1 MNDLIGILIPLL
13 MSGADIQTI
22 FRHLAGANGAASYDG
37 LRDMISRRNTSFSQQ
52 NPLWPTKDLISRNA
66 SAFVDTIG
74 VNPYTGFGQ
83 GLTNLVGSMY
93 SFAPDVV
100 GGLIGLP
107 NPGSFY
113 QQIANGSSGISV
125 ASGRGLPQLFNPYSA
140 RDAYNNAVNLART
153 VHDMSVTEGHGF
165 NVDFTHGLNMSEVGT
180 VAQRLLSSEIP
191 YTRYTKNKD
200 GSVTK
205 TRLDLSKDENGDYI
219 SQNDANEFSDNLKRL
234 GGKFNET
241 VSMLSKITGSV
252 KDAIDLMDSLGGGNF
267 LSGTENDA
275 LAVARK
281 ARNMAANIRV
291 TSAMAGID
299 PREAYSN
306 MSAMQQGLV
315 SKYGVNPMLA
325 AASGFD
331 SMMLDPAYR
340 GTMAYQ
346 MWAAQNPNASERDR
360 TMVMAGARARV
371 MQYAG
376 TSGEALAAMVSA
388 NMDRFSEDDL
398 KAIETAYRM
407 GRPNDIKGMVR
418 ERMGA
423 QSFDDYMSD
432 PAAIMGFM
440 LSGDKDLQGRL
451 RGAALEGNLRLA
463 EVEGGRRML
472 RNDLADTDREIAEIT
487 GNSRYGGK
495 ERREASAEALRN
507 LAIKN
512 DMSEEF
518 AATRNVQQLRA
529 YLLDHG
535 VDGRLVERIENTAA
549 IDRQIEEIDS
559 LKMTDDEEKAA
570 KERLKKEI
578 GDSGVYSDTTEIF
591 ASIDK
596 AGADLNAI
604 YDQYRKDAGKKVDR
618 SILGGKLS
626 AAHAENLKKRLKGH
640 QAYWAV
646 ENTPEEMKRAVD
658 ALAGSI
664 SMKNSS
670 GLLGMVSSEEFLSDK
685 KTDQDA
691 LEEFDK
697 LALESADKGLA
708 SLGSGS
714 IEGIRKEAWESVV
727 RDKLFSGGIGDLQE
741 TVKGE
746 DGKAVRNK
754 KYDKFTSNVAEW
766 IRKSVEDGASIDE
779 ASKRVLAEL
788 YEDEEVKEL
797 VGDKGREEIK
807 RLSQDKNSLFGR
819 KDIASAE
826 QTAISRSTAQSITDA
841 SKGMFDALKSDDSKA
856 GDKFYEAAE
865 KLAKAGVLDQDAF
878 SKIDR
883 KTLGT
888 QEGRKAALEGMSP
901 DAYNKRL
908 DAIRAAVGTGDAQ
921 TAMLANIATMAE
933 RKGLSLDVDALK
945 SMDLNLTDE
954 QLGNFV
960 SYMDRLSSGRNQD
973 AVYNAIN
980 LESGSFG
987 REEIERSRKMIGD
1000 LRDAMKSVGIES
1012 GELDKYDKA
1021 GAEDKKKIRDE
1032 WAKKLGDATRE
1043 VEVDEGGKKVKKTV
1057 KVFEDSEYA
1066 SKLAASLVEK
1076 GKIGDVDA
1084 KKILFGSSVDLGKLD
1099 DKGLASVTK
1108 EANQKDSV
1116 SYDILESVSK
1126 IADAVAKF
1134 SKDPL
1139 HVLVTGYSNGAE
1151 NNMTEATRR
1160 GVDQGTFGN

>member
-37 LRDMISRRNTSFSQQ
+37 LRDVMSRRNASFSQQ

-180 VAQRLLSSEIP
+180 VAQRLLSSGIP
-191 YTRYTKNKD
+191 YQGRD
-200 GSVTK
+200 GR
-205 TRLDLSKDENGDYI
+205 RLDLSTNEKGEYI
-219 SQNDANEFSDNLKRL
+219 TPADANEFSDNLKRL

-315 SKYGVNPMLA
+315 SKYGVNPVMA

-331 SMMLDPAYR
+331 SMMLGSAYR

-346 MWAAQNPNASERDR
+346 MWAARNPDASERDKV
-360 TMVMAGARARV
+360 TAMAGAQARV

-388 NMDRFSEDDL
+388 NKDRFSEDDL

-418 ERMGA
+418 ERIGA
-423 QSFDDYMSD
+423 QSFDDYMND
-432 PAAIMGFM
+432 PAAIMGFR
-440 LSGDKDLQGRL
+440 LSGDKDLQGRFE
-451 RGAALEGNLRLA
+451 GAALEGNLRLA

-472 RNDLADTDREIAEIT
+472 RNDLADTDRELERIT
-487 GNSRYGGK
+487 GDTRYRDEDRRSASEDALRKLAVENGLTEDFAKTWSLEDLRGFLMDRGVDMRVVERTENSAAIERQMDEIKSLTMSSEEESVAKSKLLSAIDKSGGIQKSLKDELKNRITRGDDVHAVYSSYLKATRGEYDRGMFGGK
-495 ERREASAEALRN
+495 MSSAYARGLMNRLAS
-507 LAIKN
+507 
-512 DMSEEF
+512 D
-518 AATRNVQQLRA
+518 
-529 YLLDHG
+529 
-535 VDGRLVERIENTAA
+535 
-549 IDRQIEEIDS
+549 
-559 LKMTDDEEKAA
+559 
-570 KERLKKEI
+570 
-578 GDSGVYSDTTEIF
+578 
-591 ASIDK
+591 
-596 AGADLNAI
+596 
-604 YDQYRKDAGKKVDR
+604 
-618 SILGGKLS
+618 
-626 AAHAENLKKRLKGH
+626 

-664 SMKNSS
+664 SIKNSS

-685 KTDQDA
+685 NTDSEA
-691 LEEFDK
+691 LAAFDS
-697 LALESADKGLA
+697 LAAGNAEKGLVR
-708 SLGSGS
+708 LGAGGM
-714 IEGIRKEAWESVV
+714 EGIRKEAWESVV
-727 RDKLFSGGIGDLQE
+727 RDKLFSGGIGDLSE
-741 TVKGE
+741 TVKGN
-746 DGKAVRNK
+746 DGKSVRNK
-754 KYDKFTSNVAEW
+754 KYDDFTSNVADR
-766 IRKSVEDGASIDE
+766 IRKAVEGGASIE
-779 ASKRVLAEL
+779 KARREVLSKVA
-788 YEDEEVKEL
+788 EDEEVKKL
-797 VGDKGREEIK
+797 VGDKGREELK
-807 RLSQDKNSLFGR
+807 RLAEEESLFGR

-826 QTAISRSTAQSITDA
+826 QSAISRNTARSITDA
-841 SKGMFDALKSDDSKA
+841 SKGMFEVLGSDDSNA
-856 GDKFYEAAE
+856 GSKFYEYAQQ
-865 KLAKAGVLDQDAF
+865 LAKAGVLDQKAF
-878 SKIDR
+878 DKIDR
-883 KTLGT
+883 STLGT
-888 QEGRKAALEGMSP
+888 KEGRKAALEGMAP

-933 RKGLSLDVDALK
+933 RMGLSLDVDALK

-960 SYMDRLSSGRNQD
+960 SYMDRLSAGRNQN
-973 AVYNAIN
+973 ALANAIN

-1021 GAEDKKKIRDE
+1021 GAEGKKKIRDE

-1043 VEVDEGGKKVKKTV
+1043 VEVDEGGRKVKKTV

-1066 SKLAASLVEK
+1066 SKFAASLVEK

-1108 EANQKDSV
+1108 EAYQKDSV
-1116 SYDILESVSK
+1116 SYDILEGVSK

-1134 SKDPL
+1134 AKDPVK
-1139 HVLVTGYSNGAE
+1139 VLVTGYDNGAR

-1160 GVDQGTFGN
+1160 GIDQGTFGQ

>member
-1 MNDLIGILIPLL
+1 MNDLLGILIPLL
-13 MSGADIQTI
+13 MSGADMQTI
-22 FRHLAGANGAASYDG
+22 FRHLSGANGAASYDG
-37 LRDMISRRNTSFSQQ
+37 LKDMMSRRNASFAMR
-52 NPLWPTKDLISRNA
+52 NPLGPTREMISRNA
-66 SAFVDTIG
+66 SALVDTIG

-83 GLTNLVGSMY
+83 GLTDLVGSMY

-125 ASGRGLPQLFNPYSA
+125 ASGRGLPQLSNPYSA
-140 RDAYNNAVNLART
+140 RDSYDNAVGLARR
-153 VHDMSVTEGHGF
+153 VHDFATTEGHGF

-180 VAQRLLSSEIP
+180 VAQRLLSSSIP
-191 YTRYTKNKD
+191 YQGKGGR
-200 GSVTK
+200 
-205 TRLDLSKDENGDYI
+205 RLDLSTDEKGNYV
-219 SQNDANEFSDNLKRL
+219 NERDAKEFSDNLKKL

-241 VSMLSKITGSV
+241 VSMLAKITGSV

-267 LSGTENDA
+267 LGGTADDA

-291 TSAMAGID
+291 TSAMAGMD

-315 SKYGVNPMLA
+315 SKYGVNPMMA

-331 SMMLDPAYR
+331 SMMLGSAYR

-346 MWAAQNPNASERDR
+346 MWAAQNPNATEREK
-360 TMVMAGARARV
+360 TMVMAGAQARV

-376 TSGEALAAMVSA
+376 TNGEALAAMVSA
-388 NMDRFSEDDL
+388 NKEKFSEDDL

-407 GRPNDIKGMVR
+407 GRPNDIRNMVR
-418 ERMGA
+418 ERMGSQA
-423 QSFDDYMSD
+423 FDDYMND
-432 PAAIMGFM
+432 PAAIMGFR
-440 LSGDKDLQGRL
+440 LSGDKDLQGRFE
-451 RGAALEGNLRLA
+451 GAAIEGNLRLA

-472 RNDLADTDREIAEIT
+472 RNDLAGTDSELSKIT
-487 GNSRYGGK
+487 GESSYRGK
-495 ERREASAEALRN
+495 DRREASAEALRD
-507 LAIKN
+507 LAEKN
-512 DMSEEF
+512 GMSKEF

-529 YLLDHG
+529 YLLDNG
-535 VDGRLVERIENTAA
+535 VDGRLVERTENTAA
-549 IDRQIEEIDS
+549 IDRQIQEIDS
-559 LKMTDDEEKAA
+559 LTMTSDEEKAS
-570 KERLKKEI
+570 KDRLKRAIES
-578 GDSGVYSDTTEIF
+578 SGAYSDEKKKEMI

-596 AGADLNAI
+596 EGADINAI
-604 YDQYRKDAGKKVDR
+604 YDQYRKDTGEKFDKNM
-618 SILGGKLS
+618 LGGKMS
-626 AAHAENLKKRLKGH
+626 SEHAQNLKKRLEGH
-640 QAYWAV
+640 KAYWAV

-658 ALAGSI
+658 ALAGGI
-664 SMKNSS
+664 AIKNSS
-670 GLLGMVSSEEFLSDK
+670 GLLGMVAGEEFLSDK
-685 KTDQDA
+685 KTDRDA
-691 LEEFDK
+691 LAEFDK

-708 SLGSGS
+708 GLGSGG
-714 IEGIRKEAWESVV
+714 IEGIRKEAYESVV

-746 DGKAVRNK
+746 DGKTRANE
-754 KYDKFTSNVAEW
+754 KYNEFTSKVADR
-766 IRKSVEDGASIDE
+766 IRKEVEGGASIDE
-779 ASKRVLAEL
+779 ARKKVLSEMVG
-788 YEDEEVKEL
+788 DKEVKEL
-797 VGDKGREEIK
+797 VGDKGVEEIK
-807 RLSQDKNSLFGR
+807 RLAEGGDEKSSFGR
-819 KDIASAE
+819 RDIASAE
-826 QTAISRSTAQSITDA
+826 QSAISRNTAKSITDV
-841 SKGMFDALKSDDSKA
+841 SKGMFEALESDDAKA
-856 GDKFYEAAE
+856 GDRFYESAE
-865 KLAKAGVLDQDAF
+865 KLAKAGVLDQKAF
-878 SKIDR
+878 EKIDR

-888 QEGRKAALEGMSP
+888 QEGRKNALRGMAP

-933 RKGLSLDVDALK
+933 RKGLSLDVNALK

-960 SYMDRLSSGRNQD
+960 SYMDKSSASRNQN
-973 AVYNAIN
+973 ALANAIN
-980 LESGSFG
+980 LGSGSFG

-1012 GELDKYDKA
+1012 DELDKYDKA

-1032 WAKKLGDATRE
+1032 WAKKLGGATRE

-1084 KKILFGSSVDLGKLD
+1084 KKILSDSSVDLGKLD

-1108 EANQKDSV
+1108 EAYQKDSV

-1126 IADAVAKF
+1126 IADTVGKLM
-1134 SKDPL
+1134 KDPMN
-1139 HVLVTGYSNGAE
+1139 VFVTGYGNDAKNGVA
-1151 NNMTEATRR
+1151 EAT
-1160 GVDQGTFGN
+1160 GQGMQKATVP

>member
-37 LRDMISRRNTSFSQQ
+37 LRDMMSRRNSSFSTQ
-52 NPLWPTKDLISRNA
+52 NHLWPTKDLISRNA

-83 GLTNLVGSMY
+83 GLTDLVGSMY

-180 VAQRLLSSEIP
+180 VAQRLLSSGIP
-191 YTRYTKNKD
+191 YQGRD
-200 GSVTK
+200 GR
-205 TRLDLSKDENGDYI
+205 RLDLSTDDKGNYINEKDAD
-219 SQNDANEFSDNLKRL
+219 EFSENLKRL

-267 LSGTENDA
+267 LGGTADDA

-306 MSAMQQGLV
+306 MSAMQQRLV

-331 SMMLDPAYR
+331 SMMLGSAYR

-346 MWAAQNPNASERDR
+346 MWAARNPNASERDKV
-360 TMVMAGARARV
+360 TAMAGAQARV

-388 NMDRFSEDDL
+388 NKDRFSEDDL

-407 GRPNDIKGMVR
+407 GRPNDIKNMVR

-423 QSFDDYMSD
+423 QSFDDYMND
-432 PAAIMGFM
+432 PAAIMGFR
-440 LSGDKDLQGRL
+440 LSGDKDLQGRFE
-451 RGAALEGNLRLA
+451 GAALEGNLRLA

-472 RNDLADTDREIAEIT
+472 RNDLADTDREIAKVT

-495 ERREASAEALRN
+495 ERQEASAEALRD
-507 LAIKN
+507 LAVKN
-512 DMSEEF
+512 GMSEEF

-535 VDGRLVERIENTAA
+535 VDGRLVERMENTAA

-591 ASIDK
+591 ASIEK

-685 KTDQDA
+685 KTDQEA
-691 LEEFDK
+691 LAAFDS
-697 LALESADKGLA
+697 LAAGNAEMGLVG
-708 SLGSGS
+708 LGAGGM
-714 IEGIRKEAWESVV
+714 EGVRKEAWESVV

-746 DGKAVRNK
+746 DGKTVRNE
-754 KYDKFTSNVAEW
+754 KYDKFTSNVAER
-766 IRKSVEDGASIDE
+766 IRKAVEGGASIDK
-779 ASKRVLAEL
+779 ARKDVLAEVAK
-788 YEDEEVKEL
+788 DEEVKKL
-797 VGDKGREEIK
+797 VGDKGRKELERLAGEE
-807 RLSQDKNSLFGR
+807 SLFGR

-841 SKGMFDALKSDDSKA
+841 SKGMFDALVSDDSKA
-856 GDKFYEAAE
+856 GDKFYEYAQQ
-865 KLAKAGVLDQDAF
+865 LARAGILDQKAF
-878 SKIDR
+878 DKIDR
-883 KTLGT
+883 STLGT

-960 SYMDRLSSGRNQD
+960 SYMDKLSAGRNQN
-973 AVYNAIN
+973 ALSNAIN
-980 LESGSFG
+980 LGSGSFG

-1043 VEVDEGGKKVKKTV
+1043 VEVDEGGRKVKKTV

-1108 EANQKDSV
+1108 GAYQKDSV

-1134 SKDPL
+1134 AKDPVN
-1139 HVLVTGYSNGAE
+1139 VLVTGYSNGAK
-1151 NNMTEATRR
+1151 NNMTEATE
-1160 GVDQGTFGN
+1160 QGMQKVTVP

>member
-13 MSGADIQTI
+13 MSGADMQTI
-22 FRHLAGANGAASYDG
+22 FRHLSGANGAASYDG
-37 LRDMISRRNTSFSQQ
+37 LRDMMSRRNASFAMQ
-52 NPLWPTKDLISRNA
+52 NPMGPTRDMISRNA

-93 SFAPDVV
+93 NVAPDIV
-100 GGLIGLP
+100 GGFIGLP

-140 RDAYNNAVNLART
+140 RDAYNNAVNMARR
-153 VHDMSVTEGHGF
+153 VHDFATTDGHGF
-165 NVDFTHGLNMSEVGT
+165 NIDFTHGLNMSEVGT
-180 VAQRLLSSEIP
+180 VAQRLLSSGIP
-191 YTRYTKNKD
+191 YQGRD
-200 GSVTK
+200 GR
-205 TRLDLSKDENGDYI
+205 RLDLSTNEKGEYI
-219 SQNDANEFSDNLKRL
+219 TPADANEFSDNLKRL

-267 LSGTENDA
+267 LGGTADDA

-346 MWAAQNPNASERDR
+346 MWAAQNPNASERDKV
-360 TMVMAGARARV
+360 TAMAGAQARV

-423 QSFDDYMSD
+423 QSFDDYMGD

-440 LSGDKDLQGRL
+440 LSGNKDLQGRL

-495 ERREASAEALRN
+495 DRREASAEALRD
-507 LAIKN
+507 LAVKN
-512 DMSEEF
+512 GMSEEF

-535 VDGRLVERIENTAA
+535 VDGRLVERMENTAA

-646 ENTPEEMKRAVD
+646 ENTPDEMERAVN

-664 SMKNSS
+664 SIKNSS

-714 IEGIRKEAWESVV
+714 IEGVRKEAWESVV

-741 TVKGE
+741 TVKGG
-746 DGKAVRNK
+746 DGKAVVNE
-754 KYDKFTSNVAEW
+754 KYRKFTSNVAER

-779 ASKRVLAEL
+779 ARKRVLAEL

-797 VGDKGREEIK
+797 VGDKGREELK
-807 RLSQDKNSLFGR
+807 RLAGEESLFGR

-826 QTAISRSTAQSITDA
+826 QTAISRSTAKSITDA
-841 SKGMFDALKSDDSKA
+841 SKSMFDALKSDDSKA
-856 GDKFYEAAE
+856 GDKFYEAAQ
-865 KLAKAGVLDQDAF
+865 KLANAGVFDQEAF
-878 SKIDR
+878 DKIDR

-888 QEGRKAALEGMSP
+888 LEGRKAALEGMAP

-933 RKGLSLDVDALK
+933 RKGLSLDVNALK
-945 SMDLNLTDE
+945 SMDLGLTDE

-960 SYMDRLSSGRNQD
+960 SYMDKLSAGRNQN
-973 AVYNAIN
+973 ALSNAIN
-980 LESGSFG
+980 LGSGSFG

-1076 GKIGDVDA
+1076 GSIGDVDA

-1108 EANQKDSV
+1108 GAYQKDSV
-1116 SYDILESVSK
+1116 SYDILEGVSK
-1126 IADAVAKF
+1126 IANAVTAF
-1134 SKDPL
+1134 TKDPVK
-1139 HVLVTGYSNGAE
+1139 VLVTGY
-1151 NNMTEATRR
+1151 
-1160 GVDQGTFGN
+1160 DQKAGGQIGMFTGQGIEMHVR